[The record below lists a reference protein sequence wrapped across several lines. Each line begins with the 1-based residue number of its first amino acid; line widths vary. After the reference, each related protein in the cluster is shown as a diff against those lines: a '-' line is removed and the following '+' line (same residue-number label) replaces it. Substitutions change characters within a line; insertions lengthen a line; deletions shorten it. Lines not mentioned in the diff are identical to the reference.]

1 MKKIGSV
8 FTIISI
14 VLMILSCANST
25 PSVPRADA
33 KVMLNQAVAVS
44 KAVGS
49 SSNETLSGVS
59 TYSVSLGAISKEN
72 GKWIISAD
80 QSGKRNESFPGTA
93 SEFVIKNVELGT
105 YAVIIDAFGPD
116 GKTKMFNGSGDDY
129 LTVSENDSNSVSV
142 SLASVNTG
150 KYTGSASITFNW
162 KDIAETNETIK
173 SAMKDGGLVFILYY
187 YDEASSSWIEAGR
200 SEPTGTST
208 TWYQFEVGNL
218 PVSTGIQLKYALAT
232 KSGVMLNPALYS
244 PTTQIFSDLT
254 AKQKGTDNSD
264 IYTIKDEEINS
275 SDNVYDVS
283 YSSDPDEGSSV
294 TLTWKNQTE
303 NGDVLFDYVTIK
315 YSSPLVSEKTVTVQT
330 NGSDTSSYTI
340 TDMAMG
346 DEYTVSFQAH
356 HKTGLVSSFYTFP
369 EKVIAKIILEA
380 PKSISIDTDG
390 NAFKITWGPV
400 DGADSYAIY
409 RSVNGRDFT
418 FLEKVGVDTKLYSDS
433 SLYSYNSYA
442 YKVMGMRGEVEGEL
456 SLPTASL
463 KISENRVTVKEPDLK
478 NDFSITPSD
487 KDKMAIL
494 PGADGFCVSISDKDE
509 VLEYSWRIN
518 GNEVKTASAEKGG
531 TFLNITEKNAIEFG
545 LVEGSNKLS
554 LNIKTTSGTY
564 SSTPEEFV
572 YVKVPSTGVKF
583 ASMQNRFST
592 TYESGETRTI
602 QLSASTLPANSTVKD
617 VVYKSS
623 DVSIAKVDEETGLV
637 TLTGEP
643 GNVVIS
649 ASPRFFPDIQEELE
663 LEIYKTTITSAEQL
677 VNKVNEIIHTPIDK
691 ANTAFSGDW
700 WAYTGGEIGENEAR
714 VYTSTGVEIKN
725 SSSAFWGTTQNSGSI
740 KFINYDIEDFTLNG
754 SLSTYAYNPGG
765 IGESGYLGTDP
776 LNYIGYGDLNNTL
789 TVTLPYNQ
797 GTATV
802 KYNSVN
808 VINRGGSY
816 TVTFNDAIGYD
827 GTLVGKQ
834 PDVTDSSSITP
845 IL

>member
-1 MKKIGSV
+1 
-8 FTIISI
+8 
-14 VLMILSCANST
+14 
-25 PSVPRADA
+25 
-33 KVMLNQAVAVS
+33 
-44 KAVGS
+44 
-49 SSNETLSGVS
+49 
-59 TYSVSLGAISKEN
+59 
-72 GKWIISAD
+72 
-80 QSGKRNESFPGTA
+80 
-93 SEFVIKNVELGT
+93 
-105 YAVIIDAFGPD
+105 
-116 GKTKMFNGSGDDY
+116 
-129 LTVSENDSNSVSV
+129 
-142 SLASVNTG
+142 
-150 KYTGSASITFNW
+150 
-162 KDIAETNETIK
+162 
-173 SAMKDGGLVFILYY
+173 
-187 YDEASSSWIEAGR
+187 
-200 SEPTGTST
+200 
-208 TWYQFEVGNL
+208 
-218 PVSTGIQLKYALAT
+218 
-232 KSGVMLNPALYS
+232 
-244 PTTQIFSDLT
+244 
-254 AKQKGTDNSD
+254 
-264 IYTIKDEEINS
+264 
-275 SDNVYDVS
+275 
-283 YSSDPDEGSSV
+283 
-294 TLTWKNQTE
+294 
-303 NGDVLFDYVTIK
+303 
-315 YSSPLVSEKTVTVQT
+315 
-330 NGSDTSSYTI
+330 
-340 TDMAMG
+340 
-346 DEYTVSFQAH
+346 
-356 HKTGLVSSFYTFP
+356 
-369 EKVIAKIILEA
+369 
-380 PKSISIDTDG
+380 
-390 NAFKITWGPV
+390 
-400 DGADSYAIY
+400 
-409 RSVNGRDFT
+409 
-418 FLEKVGVDTKLYSDS
+418 
-433 SLYSYNSYA
+433 
-442 YKVMGMRGEVEGEL
+442 
-456 SLPTASL
+456 
-463 KISENRVTVKEPDLK
+463 
-478 NDFSITPSD
+478 
-487 KDKMAIL
+487 
-494 PGADGFCVSISDKDE
+494 
-509 VLEYSWRIN
+509 
-518 GNEVKTASAEKGG
+518 
-531 TFLNITEKNAIEFG
+531 
-545 LVEGSNKLS
+545 
-554 LNIKTTSGTY
+554 
-564 SSTPEEFV
+564 
-572 YVKVPSTGVKF
+572 
-583 ASMQNRFST
+583 MQNRFST